1 MSNEKY
7 LDLKKDELL
16 DMQKDFTF
24 NNMFKNL
31 QQHKNN
37 VEQQKSRIAEDFLQ
51 EVLFIKLIETSKC
64 SLVKE
69 ARIDIASLLEN
80 SNIYKD
86 YITKRFEEE
95 NLKARWDNNYLIL
108 KWDKPY
114 DDCNINNK
122 TLYAI
127 LVENQRLLELDNN
140 KALKKELQEYV
151 KDILYEKMKNAVC
164 DKDFLNVKLPEKFN
178 SSVCKEY
185 ILYLLKSGDIYA
197 EYTNCCTLRIYLSD
211 TYDVIKDVKKAE
223 ADSKEALKVEGLV
236 RDVKKVHR
244 FIWVNFLDLSI
255 ALTCAVLAIIQ
266 VLSEQEVVVVKS
278 TFSMTLTKVSLFVF
292 ITMVKRAYF
301 VHCIRQ
307 KKVPITDNY
316 IYDVKKKSENID
328 KLSLLFS
335 VLSSIFIFLLPFA
348 LFDSTVVLSFFI
360 LVLCVLMAT
369 ISFYILIKDISLE
382 LY

>member
-1 MSNEKY
+1 MNNGEY

-16 DMQKDFTF
+16 NMKKEFTF

-31 QQHKNN
+31 KEHKNN
-37 VEQQKSRIAEDFLQ
+37 VEQQKNRISENFLQ
-51 EVLFIKLIETSKC
+51 EVLFPKLIEASKC
-64 SLVKE
+64 SLTKE
-69 ARIDIASLLEN
+69 MKFDIEILPK
-80 SNIYKD
+80 NINIHKD
-86 YITKRFEEE
+86 YINKRFEEE
-95 NLKARWDNNYLIL
+95 NLNIKWYNNCFVV
-108 KWDKPY
+108 KWENPY
-114 DDCNINNK
+114 DDSNTNRQ
-122 TLYAI
+122 TLYSI
-127 LVENQRLLELDNN
+127 LVENQRILELSNN
-140 KALKKELQEYV
+140 KILKKELQEYV
-151 KDILYEKMKNAVC
+151 KDDLYEKMKSAVC

-223 ADSKEALKVEGLV
+223 ADSKETLKVEGLV